1 MIKKLALWETKH
13 PKTVVLIALLLVIPS
28 LFGFI
33 FTKVNYDIMSYL
45 PDNLESVKGEQMLDE
60 TFGLAGMS
68 MVVVEDMPAR
78 YTQELK
84 SEIEK
89 IDGVKTV
96 LWIDDALDISV
107 PVDILPDVIKDILY
121 SKDETATMMLV
132 QYSEPGSSEK
142 TLDAIKSIKK
152 LTNEKVLISG
162 LSAITEDIRAM
173 CLKQAPL
180 YVAFAV
186 ALAFIAML
194 LMTDSWCLPVVVMF
208 TLGLAIIYNMGSNIF
223 MGQISF
229 VTQTLAAILQLGVT
243 MDYSI
248 FLVDRYYDEKLVY
261 SDNKEAMTS
270 AIVKSIAALTGS
282 SLTTVFGF
290 AALMFMQF
298 TMGFDIGFVMVKG
311 VVWGIVAVIT
321 ILPAIVLLTEKYIDK
336 FKHRSL
342 MPDFSKLNEWVFKH
356 KKVFA
361 IIFVILLI
369 PAYLVQ
375 SKAELY
381 YSMDKA
387 LPQNLVSVRGLN
399 ALKQD
404 FGMASSQFIIFDDN
418 LAAGEIMQM
427 EDAIGDIEGVTS
439 IISYGSIF
447 GPAVPSQIVPD
458 EILAICKA
466 DGKQLMMVNS
476 QYSSA
481 TDELNE
487 QVGKIESIVKA
498 YDKNAIITGEG
509 AISRDMVVT
518 TSHDFTVTGIV
529 SIGAIF
535 ILIALVFKSAS
546 IPVILVLSIELAI
559 WLNIGASVITSK
571 IFGTQMSFID
581 PTVVNCVQLGATVDY
596 AILLTTRFRENLKN
610 GIQKK
615 DAILSAVHAAEKSI
629 LQSASVFFMATFG
642 VYLICDINLIKGI
655 CALLARGSVIS
666 AAVIVF
672 FTTPIL
678 YLCESIISKSTIDWR
693 NDKPKKPKKNRKSK
707 ALESVSE
714 EAENNA

>member
-1 MIKKLALWETKH
+1 MIKKMALWETKH

-28 LFGFI
+28 FLGFI

-45 PDNLESVKGEQMLDE
+45 PENLESVKGEQELDE
-60 TFGLAGMS
+60 KFGLAGMS
-68 MVVVEDMPAR
+68 IVIVEDMPAI
-78 YTQELK
+78 YTSELK

-89 IDGVKTV
+89 VEGVKSV
-96 LWIDDALDISV
+96 LWIDEALDVSV
-107 PVDILPDVIKDILY
+107 PIDILPDVIKDILY

-132 QYSEPGSSEK
+132 QYSEAGSSDK
-142 TLDAIKSIKK
+142 TLDAITNIKK
-152 LTNEKVLISG
+152 LMSEKVLISG
-162 LSAITEDIRAM
+162 LTAITEDIRAM
-173 CLKQAPL
+173 CLEQAPI

-186 ALAFIAML
+186 ALAFLAML
-194 LMTDSWCLPVVVMF
+194 LMTESWFLPVVVMF

-248 FLVDRYYDEKLVY
+248 FLVDRYYDEKLIY
-261 SDNKEAMTS
+261 SDNKEAMTN
-270 AIVKSIAALTGS
+270 AVVKSLAALTGS

-311 VVWGIVAVIT
+311 VIFGILTVIT
-321 ILPAIVLLTEKYIDK
+321 VLPAMVLLTEKYIDK

-342 MPDFSKLNEWVFKH
+342 MPNFTKLNEWVFKH

-369 PAYLVQ
+369 PSYLVQ
-375 SKAELY
+375 SKADLY

-387 LPQNLVSVRGLN
+387 LPQNLVSVVGLK
-399 ALKQD
+399 ALKED
-404 FGMASSQFIIFDDN
+404 FGMASSQFIIFDDS
-418 LAAGEIMQM
+418 LPAGEIMQM
-427 EDAIGDIEGVTS
+427 EDAIGELDGIAS
-439 IISYGSIF
+439 IISYSSIL
-447 GPAVPSQIVPD
+447 GPAVPSKIVPD
-458 EILAICKA
+458 ELLAICKA

-476 QYSSA
+476 EYSSA
-481 TDELNE
+481 TDELND

-498 YDKNAIITGEG
+498 YDKDAIITGEG

-518 TSHDFTVTGIV
+518 TSHDFAVTGAV
-529 SIGAIF
+529 SIIAIF
-535 ILIALVFKSAS
+535 ILIAIVFKSVS
-546 IPVILVLSIELAI
+546 VPFILVLSIELAI
-559 WLNIGASVITSK
+559 WLNIGTSVITSK
-571 IFGTQMSFID
+571 FFGTQMSFID

-596 AILLTTRFRENLKN
+596 AILLTTRFRENLQN
-610 GIQKK
+610 GLQKK
-615 DAILSAVHAAEKSI
+615 DAILKAVSAAEKSI

-642 VYLICDINLIKGI
+642 VFLVCDINLIKGI

-666 AAVIVF
+666 AAVIVL
-672 FTTPIL
+672 FTTPVL
-678 YLCESIISKSTIDWR
+678 YLCESIVSKTTIGW
-693 NDKPKKPKKNRKSK
+693 NKDKPKKSKKNKNDK
-707 ALESVSE
+707 ALENVNE